1 MSQVAA
7 KKRAKKRR
15 GTGAVAR
22 QRRKVKVLEAA
33 VNTSLAAIVLANTL
47 SKVPKRLW
55 SVVVATAMKLAK

>member
-1 MSQVAA
+1 
-7 KKRAKKRR
+7 
-15 GTGAVAR
+15 VAR